1 MCKNMPPKKRTTIFT
16 LKEGIDYINTLKNAD
31 NSKKNWIDALTTLV
45 HYNEAG
51 DQAFHATTTKKE
63 QAEQYADINIS
74 PIIND
79 FDKVVE
85 IVETKI
91 LSSRSRTNIAIDTQ
105 KQYYL
110 AIVRLTQ
117 KGSILQ
123 LEKELKGKYNDKL
136 QDIEQLSNKLR
147 NKNEPKRGNKENPE
161 FLWTTALKEYE
172 EFLTT
177 HSFTNTG
184 KGRKDLRSASIAGLY
199 VLQRPRRVTDYALL
213 QYYSKKPTDKE
224 NEGKNIIYAEGDK
237 LMLSI
242 DVFKTRWRVSGASKV
257 KKELLPRYIKEVTP
271 RLASI
276 LKDYIKKWNVKDM
289 SKLTPAEKKA
299 KKNFYV
305 FYKETQT
312 SADAYDEGSF
322 SKVISNCFKQIFKR
336 NGLSVN
342 TFRHM
347 FNSWIA
353 FHLNEFTDAQ
363 LQEISI
369 DVGDTARQMPTHLRY
384 RIAEQR
390 NKDMDKTQIE
400 GDIHNYDEWRNEIM
414 EGVAQEGSTGQP
426 VNPDEDEINSPA
438 PKPQEPLQGITND
451 TGLNE
456 LYQRLGKAY
465 IEMKQLELLI
475 MLKTQ

>member
-1 MCKNMPPKKRTTIFT
+1 MAPKKQLKIFT
-16 LKEGIDYINTLKNAD
+16 LKEAIDYLETLKNAK
-31 NSKKNWIDALTTLV
+31 NSILNWVSSLTTLV
-45 HYNEAG
+45 HYNIEG
-51 DQAFHATTTKKE
+51 ENAFASTLTKKE
-63 QAEQYADINIS
+63 QAIQHADYNIV
-74 PIIND
+74 PLLND
-79 FDKVVE
+79 YDKVVD

-105 KQYYL
+105 KQVYL

-117 KGSILQ
+117 KGSMLQ
-123 LEKELKGKYNDKL
+123 LTKELKTRYADKL
-136 QDIEQLSNKLR
+136 QDVEQASNKIR
-147 NKNEPKRGNKENPE
+147 NQNAPKAGNKENPE
-161 FLWTTALKEYE
+161 FLWTTALKEYD

-184 KGRKDLRSASIAGLY
+184 KGRKDLRSASISGLY

-224 NEGKNIIYAEGDK
+224 AEGKNLIYAEGDK
-237 LMLSI
+237 LILSI

-257 KKELLPRYIKEVTP
+257 KKELLPKYIKEVTP

-276 LKDYIKKWNVKDM
+276 LKDYMKKWNVKDM
-289 SKLTPAEKKA
+289 SKLTPVEKRAKA
-299 KKNFYV
+299 NFYV
-305 FYKETQT
+305 FYKETGT
-312 SADAYDEGSF
+312 TADSYDEGSF

-369 DVGDTARQMPTHLRY
+369 DVGDTAKNLPTHLRY
-384 RIAEQR
+384 RIAEQG
-390 NKDMDKTQIE
+390 NKDMEKTEIE
-400 GDIHNYDEWRNEIM
+400 GAIHNYDEWRNEIM
-414 EGVAQEGSTGQP
+414 EGIAEEGSTGNA
-426 VNPDEDEINSPA
+426 VNPDEVDEVQSPA
-438 PKPQEPLQGITND
+438 PKPQEPLQGVTND

-456 LYQRLGKAY
+456 LYMRLGKTY